1 MEEVLTSPDLVLIV
15 LDFVQ
20 LGHFHT
26 AVGVSRA
33 FRDGVRDRRERWR
46 VLQPERVLQKDASG
60 VSDPCHAV
68 TVGGDRIGVLDAGGP
83 CVRTFASD
91 TGEFVGAPL
100 PGNRGVAP
108 GRKFQVR
115 LPRKVAQPSACH

>member
-46 VLQPERVLQKDASG
+46 VLQPERVLQKDASV

-68 TVGGDRIGVLDAGGP
+68 PVGGDRIGVLEAGKIAVEGS
-83 CVRTFASD
+83 VAEIVASPHPLARAFM
-91 TGEFVGAPL
+91 GEG
-100 PGNRGVAP
+100 
-108 GRKFQVR
+108 
-115 LPRKVAQPSACH
+115 SD